1 MWTLSKFPEHKQII
15 NKVSVSDYF
24 VQFCRC
30 VYLLEVFIKVLIES
44 ILATT
49 ISFYDYNKVLQY
61 CKSYLNLIID
71 SFLNKIFK
79 II

>member
-1 MWTLSKFPEHKQII
+1 MWTLSKFPERKQII

-49 ISFYDYNKVLQY
+49 ISF
-61 CKSYLNLIID
+61 
-71 SFLNKIFK
+71 SFMTITKYYSIAK
-79 II
+79 AT